1 MPRVTLPSSLKNLK
15 TYEVLLTQTTEADLR
30 SHFNG
35 LFALF
40 EAGKDK
46 YMKRISDVVGMFL
59 DENPYANRDWKKH
72 TPTRHYKESFA
83 WFGENEDEMTEY
95 FSFSNLF
102 ADLNRIAKHYEWE
115 ELDDMK
121 YEMEKFNTH
130 ISGGQADLFQLES
143 CRFLQA
149 KKKFEEENK
158 EWIEEQA
165 DMKKHKS
172 EHPTGYTLRFQEEEG
187 NPIYLS
193 CKYCKANYDKE
204 IEMLRK
210 HREYVKVTEPVAAVE
225 VPVAPVEVKPYIKPV
240 EQVCEDCGFKS
251 HHKSVFDYHKQEPE
265 HKKVIQLK
273 GWYCPCCE
281 VQSRTEMEYKNHIQ
295 TKKHTKKANGETE
308 YYCEKC
314 DYKTL
319 LKHLYDQHCEGKK
332 HKEK

>member
-30 SHFNG
+30 SHFKG

-46 YMKRISDVVGMFL
+46 YTKRISDVVGMFL
-59 DENPYANRDWKKH
+59 DENPYANKDWKKRS
-72 TPTRHYKESFA
+72 PTRHYKESFA
-83 WFGENEDEMTEY
+83 WFGENDAEMQEY

-102 ADLNRIAKHYEWE
+102 SDLNTIVRHYEWE

-121 YEMEKFNTH
+121 FELEKFSTH
-130 ISGGQADLFQLES
+130 ISSGQNDLLQLES

-149 KKKFEEENK
+149 KKQFEEENK

-165 DMKKHKS
+165 EIKKHKS
-172 EHPTGYTLRFQEEEG
+172 DHPTGHTLRVQEEEG
-187 NPIYLS
+187 KPIDLS
-193 CKYCKANYDKE
+193 CKYCKMDYDKE
-204 IEMLRK
+204 VTAVKRFRELNPSLCSIEPEIIITPPRPIQL
-210 HREYVKVTEPVAAVE
+210 
-225 VPVAPVEVKPYIKPV
+225 V

-251 HHKSVFDYHKQEPE
+251 HYKSVFEYHKQEPE
-265 HKKVIQLK
+265 HKKIIQLK
-273 GWYCPCCE
+273 AWYCKYCE
-281 VQSRTEMEYKNHIQ
+281 VQSRTEIEHKNHMQ
-295 TKKHTKKANGETE
+295 TKKHSKKVGGETE

-332 HKEK
+332 HNEK